1 MSDRLPHDLDRVATT
16 RSATGLRVVQAAII
30 GLIALALPAGA
41 VAVFGFDAARNATAD
56 SVGTVFFSAFVLL
69 LTTPWWPL
77 EVNRSR
83 SRFERVQ
90 SMCFL
95 WFGLTFTTHVTWELF
110 WLLLHDPIVNSPDE
124 AWAYMWWM
132 YIDGGDGRYA
142 TSDPTLITQ
151 EILSVVN
158 GVVGFTGLFL
168 WWRSKGRSV
177 TAVLLLMATAVV
189 HLYSAALYFGS
200 EVFDGY
206 PNVDTGS
213 FVDFWI
219 KFWLLNGLWLV
230 VPWVVLWWGRQ
241 MLRRSD
247 IM

>member
-1 MSDRLPHDLDRVATT
+1 MRGQAP
-16 RSATGLRVVQAAII
+16 RSLAVLTPLRVIQGVII
-30 GLIALALPAGA
+30 AVVILSLPAGA
-41 VAVFGFDAARNATAD
+41 VAVHGFDADREVTAD
-56 SVGTVFFSAFVLL
+56 TVSTIFFLALVLL
-69 LTTPWWPL
+69 LSTPWWPL
-77 EVNRSR
+77 ASRRSVP
-83 SRFERVQ
+83 RFGRVQ

-95 WFGLTFTTHVTWELF
+95 WFGVTFTTHVTWELF
-110 WLLLHDPIVNSPDE
+110 WLLLHDPIVSSPD
-124 AWAYMWWM
+124 APWAYLWWM

-142 TSDPTLITQ
+142 TSDPTLISQ
-151 EILSVVN
+151 EILSVLN
-158 GVVGFTGLFL
+158 GIVGFTGLAL

-200 EVFDGY
+200 EALDGY

-230 VPWVVLWWGRQ
+230 MPWVVLWWGRQ
-241 MLRRSD
+241 ILRRSVPG
-247 IM
+247 

>member
-1 MSDRLPHDLDRVATT
+1 
-16 RSATGLRVVQAAII
+16 
-30 GLIALALPAGA
+30 
-41 VAVFGFDAARNATAD
+41 
-56 SVGTVFFSAFVLL
+56 
-69 LTTPWWPL
+69 
-77 EVNRSR
+77 
-83 SRFERVQ
+83 
-90 SMCFL
+90 MCFL